1 MRILLKTVAIA
12 AAVGLAAQPAFPC
25 GDGWVP
31 MNLVVTP
38 RMKSGLRS
46 AYLAAHPGLS
56 PGAGRRPRPGR
67 TYYGSYSATHY
78 AVATFSVAGA
88 PAYPT
93 VFRTDA
99 RGRWHVRRQTHGGV
113 CSDVVPV
120 ELIKVWWLRHS
131 GGRCYVLPSSR
142 TCGQDVALSQHLG
155 QTQAVPDPAG
165 ADGSPVEGT

>member
-46 AYLAAHPGLS
+46 AYLAAHPRLS
-56 PGAGRRPRPGR
+56 PARVGAPACASRTAGR
-67 TYYGSYSATHY
+67 YSGSYSATHY

-88 PAYPT
+88 A
-93 VFRTDA
+93 A
-99 RGRWHVRRQTHGGV
+99 
-113 CSDVVPV
+113 
-120 ELIKVWWLRHS
+120 
-131 GGRCYVLPSSR
+131 
-142 TCGQDVALSQHLG
+142 
-155 QTQAVPDPAG
+155 
-165 ADGSPVEGT
+165 